1 MNLLSVFK
9 GLFKKQKGQGLVEYA
24 LILILIAVAALVGVS
39 FVGTTL
45 FEFYYSYFSSLF

>member
-24 LILILIAVAALVGVS
+24 LILILIAVGALVGIS
-39 FVGTTL
+39 LLGTTL
-45 FEFYYSYFSSLF
+45 FELYYSNFSSLF